1 MISRFVSRRWRLLTL
16 LVAAAVI
23 GMGSLGVWQAR
34 RLGERRALNAD
45 IQARLAAPVVELTA
59 ADVDPAALDYRHVR
73 VTGTYDPSTEII
85 LRNQARQDAPG
96 VHLLTPLRLA
106 GSNQAVLVD
115 RGWIPYDAPASQYPA
130 PSGVVAI
137 AGIARAGQTRQGWL
151 SPLDPTLTAAMPRLQ
166 SWYRVDITRI
176 QEQTPYPLLPVFVQ
190 QTGGF
195 ASGALPAADVDI
207 ELSDGPHLSYAIQ
220 WFAFAATLLIG
231 YAVLVQKAV

>member
-1 MISRFVSRRWRLLTL
+1 MISRFFSRRWRLLTL

-23 GMGSLGVWQAR
+23 GMGSLGAWQLQ
-34 RLGERRALNAD
+34 RLGQRRTLNAD
-45 IQARLAAPVVELTA
+45 LQARLDAPVVELTA
-59 ADVDPAALDYRHVR
+59 AGADPAGLDFRR
-73 VTGTYDPSTEII
+73 VQVQGTFDPGAEII

-106 GSNQAVLVD
+106 GSDQAVLVD
-115 RGWIPYDAPASQYPA
+115 RGWIPYDAPATRYPA
-130 PSGVVAI
+130 PGGVIAI
-137 AGIARAGQTRQGWL
+137 EGIARAGQPRTGWL
-151 SPLDPTLTAAMPRLQ
+151 SPRDPALTAAMPRLQ
-166 SWYRVDITRI
+166 SWYRVDIARI

-195 ASGALPAADVDI
+195 VSGALPAADVDI

-231 YAVLVQKAV
+231 YPLLLQKAS